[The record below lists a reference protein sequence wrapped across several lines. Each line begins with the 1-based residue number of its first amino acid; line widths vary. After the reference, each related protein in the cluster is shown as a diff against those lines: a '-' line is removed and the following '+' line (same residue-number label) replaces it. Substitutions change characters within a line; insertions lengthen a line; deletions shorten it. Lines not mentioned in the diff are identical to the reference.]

1 MPGDVNWD
9 VDEFHLKDTNLTR
22 LPDSPVCRVLVKL
35 FLQDTDLTIIP
46 PTFFEHMPV
55 LEVLDLSNTN
65 IVSLPTSISNLSR
78 LQELLLRDCSS
89 LMELPTEIGMLS
101 NLKLFDINGTELM
114 FIPEEMGKLKDLEV
128 LRICL
133 SQYAK
138 HYIETDSVNE
148 KVIPRKMISELKRLK
163 ELCVS
168 ISVGSEPEWWEE
180 EVKDLQHELCDLV
193 NLQTL
198 RWYLPTSDV
207 LQQFLLLKSTHG
219 PIYKRIS
226 NLMLTIGQHAQITS
240 CLPQGLERKFE
251 EFKNCLKWIN
261 EEGNVNDI
269 SEIIPKAEA
278 LFLSRHWSIKKLS
291 TYNITTLKYCLLA
304 ECNEME
310 TLVEADGLFEDGK
323 TRIENSEKNG
333 LELLQYL
340 SIHHMKKLQSIWM
353 GPIGKGSLS
362 KLRILALHT
371 CYQLTSIFTLTIA
384 QNLSCLVEITVEDCP
399 NVITLISGE
408 SHNVKYV
415 PLFPSLQK
423 IFLLDLP
430 ELVNIFV
437 DDIMLNNLR
446 TMLIYKCPQLRDL
459 SNMDLPYIKKIEGQ
473 TEWWNC
479 LGSDKSRWESFFVPL
494 KKRRDLVEQLYKA
507 TNSLAHFHDVISED
521 QMIPA
526 GTSMEKGKGEFI
538 PPQETENKESDSF
551 SRFEAPDTE
560 PEDFNSLGVSNSEAR
575 PLGFSGPK
583 AVSIGEVDSLSLSR
597 QENDARESSDLTD
610 VMEQEV
616 VVDTSMQKEKGNLL
630 PSEDNE
636 KKSSNLTDV
645 IDQMIP
651 ADTSTETGKGVFIPP
666 QETENKGSD
675 CLSRFEAPDT
685 EPEDFNSLGV
695 STSEAR
701 PLGFSGPKAVSI
713 GEVDSLSLSRQERM
727 NHPSASSGHAIPVN
741 QQQQQ
746 QQNHTIISIPSQPV
760 SPPNR
765 PHSDLLLAEN
775 MNNTGA
781 ASGPAIPLVPPISH
795 KHQQQLDHTIVPIV
809 TPPVSPP
816 PPAPPLPNLPRS
828 DLLDGSRVDYI
839 NIGVRLYE
847 AAIKGDWRAAKP
859 ILDKRP
865 DVIRFAITEN
875 YETLLHVAA
884 SAESTKAV
892 EEFVTNLVNLMDKKD
907 LELQNTNCSTA
918 LSLAAAAG
926 NVKTAMIMVKN
937 NPDVAEIPGNNRM
950 MPLYMAALFAK
961 PEMARYLYD
970 ISKKMG
976 GDYWSHD
983 NRGWVLQKC
992 VESDIFD
999 LALKIVGD
1007 HPELLVK
1014 KGLLTDV
1021 LLALAQKPKAFE
1033 GKKLH
1038 VVFRIIKSIFGVF
1051 HVKVGPDE
1059 KESEALQLLKIIW
1072 GNMAKMTKTEVND
1085 IIRGPPLREGRTIKG
1100 YPSRVLFVAAKLGN
1114 TRFIVELI
1122 RSYPDLIWKVDD
1134 KGKTIFHLAVKRR
1147 QEKIYNL
1154 LYEIGAMKDLI
1165 TPIKDKKG
1173 NNMLHMVSKSAKQSR
1188 FQNVSGVAFQM
1199 QRELLWF
1206 KEVEQMIP
1214 PSYRQRKN
1222 GDNETP
1228 QDLFTKKHEKLVT
1241 KGEDWMKNTAS
1252 QCMVVATLITTIV
1265 FVAAFALPGG
1275 YDQDTGIPFFRKE
1288 PALIIFVIA
1297 DTVSL
1302 ISSST
1307 SVLMF
1312 LAILTSRYAERDF
1325 LESLPRKLLFGLAM
1339 LFLSIVTMMI
1349 AFSASF
1355 FVVYDKKVKWVPITI
1370 TGLAGM
1376 PVILFAI
1383 LQFRLLGD
1391 VFYSTYRSRYLFKP
1405 KKRILYF

>member
-1 MPGDVNWD
+1 MPGDDNWN
-9 VDEFHLKDTNLTR
+9 VVEFHLKDTNLTR
-22 LPDSPVCRVLVKL
+22 LPDSPVCRILVKL

-133 SQYAK
+133 SQHAK
-138 HYIETDSVNE
+138 YYIETNSVNE

-180 EVKDLQHELCDLV
+180 EVKYLQHELCDLG

-278 LFLSRHWSIKKLS
+278 LFLSRHWTIKKLS
-291 TYNITTLKYCLLA
+291 TYNITTLKYCLVA

-479 LGSDKSRWESFFVPL
+479 LGYDKSRWESFFVPL

-507 TNSLAHFHDVISED
+507 TNSLAHFHDVISEEDNEKKSSNLTDVID

-526 GTSMEKGKGEFI
+526 GTSMEKGKGVFI
-538 PPQETENKESDSF
+538 PPQETENKESDCL

-575 PLGFSGPK
+575 PL
-583 AVSIGEVDSLSLSR
+583 V
-597 QENDARESSDLTD
+597 
-610 VMEQEV
+610 
-616 VVDTSMQKEKGNLL
+616 
-630 PSEDNE
+630 
-636 KKSSNLTDV
+636 
-645 IDQMIP
+645 
-651 ADTSTETGKGVFIPP
+651 
-666 QETENKGSD
+666 
-675 CLSRFEAPDT
+675 
-685 EPEDFNSLGV
+685 
-695 STSEAR
+695 
-701 PLGFSGPKAVSI
+701 FSGPKAVSI

-727 NHPSASSGHAIPVN
+727 NHPSTSSGHAIPVDHH
-741 QQQQQ
+741 QQQQS
-746 QQNHTIISIPSQPV
+746 HTIISIPSQPV
-760 SPPNR
+760 SP
-765 PHSDLLLAEN
+765 S
-775 MNNTGA
+775 T
-781 ASGPAIPLVPPISH
+781 PPP
-795 KHQQQLDHTIVPIV
+795 DHTIVPIV
-809 TPPVSPP
+809 TPPMPPPVPPPVP
-816 PPAPPLPNLPRS
+816 PPAPPPPNLPRS
-828 DLLDGSRVDYI
+828 DLLDGPRADYVKF
-839 NIGVRLYE
+839 GVPLYE
-847 AAIKGDWRAAKP
+847 AAIKGDWKAAKP

-865 DVIRFAITEN
+865 DVIRSAITEN

-892 EEFVTNLVNLMDKKD
+892 EEFVINLVNMMEKKD
-907 LELQNTNCSTA
+907 LELQNKNYNTA

-926 NVKTAMIMVKN
+926 NVKTAMIMVKK
-937 NPDVAEIPGNNRM
+937 NPAVAEMPGNNRT
-950 MPLYMAALFAK
+950 MPLYMAALFGK
-961 PEMARYLYD
+961 PEMARYLYG

-1007 HPELLVK
+1007 RPELLVK

-1021 LLALAQKPKAFE
+1021 LLALAQKPKAFK

-1051 HVKVGPDE
+1051 HVKVGPGE

-1072 GNMAKMTKTEVND
+1072 KNIATMAKTEIND

-1100 YPSRVLFVAAKLGN
+1100 YPSRVLFLAAKMGN

-1122 RSYPDLIWKVDD
+1122 RSYPDLIWRQDD
-1134 KGKTIFHLAVKRR
+1134 KGKTIFHLAIKRR
-1147 QEKIYNL
+1147 QEKIYNM

-1214 PSYRQRKN
+1214 PQYRQRKN
-1222 GDNETP
+1222 GDNVTP

-1252 QCMVVATLITTIV
+1252 HCMVVATLITTIV
-1265 FVAAFALPGG
+1265 FAAAFTLPGG

-1307 SVLMF
+1307 SILMF

-1355 FVVYDKKVKWVPITI
+1355 FVLYDKKVKWVPITI

>member
-1 MPGDVNWD
+1 MPGDDNWN
-9 VDEFHLKDTNLTR
+9 VVEFHLKDTNLTR
-22 LPDSPVCRVLVKL
+22 LPDSPVCRILVKL

-138 HYIETDSVNE
+138 HYIETNSVNE

-180 EVKDLQHELCDLV
+180 EVKYLQHELCDLG

-278 LFLSRHWSIKKLS
+278 LFLSRHWTIKKLS
-291 TYNITTLKYCLLA
+291 TYNITTLKYCLVA

-446 TMLIYKCPQLRDL
+446 TMLIYKCSQLRDL

-479 LGSDKSRWESFFVPL
+479 LGYDKSRWESFFVPL

-507 TNSLAHFHDVISED
+507 TNSLAHFHDVISEEDNEKKSSNLTDVID

-526 GTSMEKGKGEFI
+526 GTSMEKGKGVFI
-538 PPQETENKESDSF
+538 PPQETENKESDCL

-616 VVDTSMQKEKGNLL
+616 VVDTSMQKDKGNLLPSEDNEKKSSNLTDVIDQMIPAGTSMEKGKGVFIPPQETENKESDCLSRFEAPDTEPEDFNSLGVSNSEARPLGFSGPKAVSFGEVDSLSLSRQGNDARESSDLTDVMEQEVVVDTSMQKEKGNLL

-651 ADTSTETGKGVFIPP
+651 AGTSMEKGKGVFIPP
-666 QETENKGSD
+666 QETENKESD

-695 STSEAR
+695 SNSEAR

-713 GEVDSLSLSRQERM
+713 GEVDSLSLSTQERM
-727 NHPSASSGHAIPVN
+727 NHPSTSSGHAIPVDHH
-741 QQQQQ
+741 QQS
-746 QQNHTIISIPSQPV
+746 HTIISIPSQPV
-760 SPPNR
+760 SP
-765 PHSDLLLAEN
+765 S
-775 MNNTGA
+775 T
-781 ASGPAIPLVPPISH
+781 PPP
-795 KHQQQLDHTIVPIV
+795 DHTIVPIV
-809 TPPVSPP
+809 TPPVP
-816 PPAPPLPNLPRS
+816 PPAPPPPNLPRS
-828 DLLDGSRVDYI
+828 DLLD
-839 NIGVRLYE
+839 
-847 AAIKGDWRAAKP
+847 
-859 ILDKRP
+859 
-865 DVIRFAITEN
+865 
-875 YETLLHVAA
+875 
-884 SAESTKAV
+884 
-892 EEFVTNLVNLMDKKD
+892 
-907 LELQNTNCSTA
+907 
-918 LSLAAAAG
+918 
-926 NVKTAMIMVKN
+926 
-937 NPDVAEIPGNNRM
+937 
-950 MPLYMAALFAK
+950 
-961 PEMARYLYD
+961 
-970 ISKKMG
+970 
-976 GDYWSHD
+976 
-983 NRGWVLQKC
+983 
-992 VESDIFD
+992 D

-1007 HPELLVK
+1007 RPELLVK

-1021 LLALAQKPKAFE
+1021 LLALAQKPKAFK

-1051 HVKVGPDE
+1051 HVKVRPGE

-1072 GNMAKMTKTEVND
+1072 KSIATMAKTEIAD
-1085 IIRGPPLREGRTIKG
+1085 IIRGPPLGLGAIKS
-1100 YPSRVLFVAAKLGN
+1100 YPSRVLFVAAKMGN

-1122 RSYPDLIWKVDD
+1122 RSYPDLIWKQDD
-1134 KGKTIFHLAVKRR
+1134 KGKTIFHLAIKRR
-1147 QEKIYNL
+1147 QEKIYNM

-1206 KEVEQMIP
+1206 KLVGLLTWFGPESHPGVEFLLHSSFRFRM
-1214 PSYRQRKN
+1214 YR
-1222 GDNETP
+1222 
-1228 QDLFTKKHEKLVT
+1228 
-1241 KGEDWMKNTAS
+1241 
-1252 QCMVVATLITTIV
+1252 TLLTI
-1265 FVAAFALPGG
+1265 
-1275 YDQDTGIPFFRKE
+1275 
-1288 PALIIFVIA
+1288 
-1297 DTVSL
+1297 
-1302 ISSST
+1302 
-1307 SVLMF
+1307 
-1312 LAILTSRYAERDF
+1312 
-1325 LESLPRKLLFGLAM
+1325 
-1339 LFLSIVTMMI
+1339 
-1349 AFSASF
+1349 
-1355 FVVYDKKVKWVPITI
+1355 
-1370 TGLAGM
+1370 
-1376 PVILFAI
+1376 
-1383 LQFRLLGD
+1383 
-1391 VFYSTYRSRYLFKP
+1391 
-1405 KKRILYF
+1405 

>member
-1 MPGDVNWD
+1 MPGDDNWN
-9 VDEFHLKDTNLTR
+9 VVEFHLKDTNLTR
-22 LPDSPVCRVLVKL
+22 LPDSPVCRILVKL

-138 HYIETDSVNE
+138 HYIETNSVNE

-180 EVKDLQHELCDLV
+180 EVKYLQHELCDLG

-278 LFLSRHWSIKKLS
+278 LFLSRHWTIKKLS
-291 TYNITTLKYCLLA
+291 TYNITTLKYCLVA

-446 TMLIYKCPQLRDL
+446 TMLIYKCSQLRDL

-479 LGSDKSRWESFFVPL
+479 LGYDKSRWESFFVPL

-507 TNSLAHFHDVISED
+507 TNSLAHFHDVISEEDNEKKSSNLTDVID

-526 GTSMEKGKGEFI
+526 GTSMEKGKGVFI
-538 PPQETENKESDSF
+538 PPQETENKESDCL

-597 QENDARESSDLTD
+597 QE
-610 VMEQEV
+610 
-616 VVDTSMQKEKGNLL
+616 
-630 PSEDNE
+630 
-636 KKSSNLTDV
+636 
-645 IDQMIP
+645 
-651 ADTSTETGKGVFIPP
+651 
-666 QETENKGSD
+666 
-675 CLSRFEAPDT
+675 
-685 EPEDFNSLGV
+685 
-695 STSEAR
+695 
-701 PLGFSGPKAVSI
+701 
-713 GEVDSLSLSRQERM
+713 RM
-727 NHPSASSGHAIPVN
+727 NHPSTSSGHAIPVDHH
-741 QQQQQ
+741 QQS
-746 QQNHTIISIPSQPV
+746 HTIISIPSQPV
-760 SPPNR
+760 SP
-765 PHSDLLLAEN
+765 S
-775 MNNTGA
+775 T
-781 ASGPAIPLVPPISH
+781 PPP
-795 KHQQQLDHTIVPIV
+795 DHTIVPIV
-809 TPPVSPP
+809 TPPVP
-816 PPAPPLPNLPRS
+816 PPAPPPPNLPRS
-828 DLLDGSRVDYI
+828 DLLDGPRADYVKF
-839 NIGVRLYE
+839 GVPLYE
-847 AAIKGDWRAAKP
+847 AAIKGDWKAAKP

-892 EEFVTNLVNLMDKKD
+892 EEFVINLVTLMDKKD
-907 LELQNTNCSTA
+907 LELQNKNYNTA

-926 NVKTAMIMVKN
+926 NVKTAMIMVKK
-937 NPDVAEIPGNNRM
+937 NPAVAEIPGNNRT
-950 MPLYMAALFAK
+950 MPLYMAALFGK
-961 PEMARYLYD
+961 PEMARYLYG

-1007 HPELLVK
+1007 RPELLVK

-1021 LLALAQKPKAFE
+1021 LLALAQKPKAFK

-1051 HVKVGPDE
+1051 HVKVRPGE

-1072 GNMAKMTKTEVND
+1072 KSIATMAKTEIAD
-1085 IIRGPPLREGRTIKG
+1085 IIRGPPLGLGAIKS
-1100 YPSRVLFVAAKLGN
+1100 YPSRVLFVAAKMGN

-1122 RSYPDLIWKVDD
+1122 RSYPDLIWKQDD
-1134 KGKTIFHLAVKRR
+1134 KGKTIFHLAIKRR
-1147 QEKIYNL
+1147 QEKIYNM

-1206 KEVEQMIP
+1206 KLVGLLTWFGPESHPGVEFLLHSSFRFRM
-1214 PSYRQRKN
+1214 YR
-1222 GDNETP
+1222 
-1228 QDLFTKKHEKLVT
+1228 
-1241 KGEDWMKNTAS
+1241 
-1252 QCMVVATLITTIV
+1252 TLLTI
-1265 FVAAFALPGG
+1265 
-1275 YDQDTGIPFFRKE
+1275 
-1288 PALIIFVIA
+1288 
-1297 DTVSL
+1297 
-1302 ISSST
+1302 
-1307 SVLMF
+1307 
-1312 LAILTSRYAERDF
+1312 
-1325 LESLPRKLLFGLAM
+1325 
-1339 LFLSIVTMMI
+1339 
-1349 AFSASF
+1349 
-1355 FVVYDKKVKWVPITI
+1355 
-1370 TGLAGM
+1370 
-1376 PVILFAI
+1376 
-1383 LQFRLLGD
+1383 
-1391 VFYSTYRSRYLFKP
+1391 
-1405 KKRILYF
+1405 

>member
-1 MPGDVNWD
+1 MPGDDNWN
-9 VDEFHLKDTNLTR
+9 VVEFHLKDTNLTR
-22 LPDSPVCRVLVKL
+22 LPDSPVCRILVKL

-138 HYIETDSVNE
+138 HYIETNSVNE

-180 EVKDLQHELCDLV
+180 EVKYLQHELCDLG

-278 LFLSRHWSIKKLS
+278 LFLSRHWTIKKLS
-291 TYNITTLKYCLLA
+291 TYNITTLKYCLVA

-446 TMLIYKCPQLRDL
+446 TMLIYKCSQLRDL

-479 LGSDKSRWESFFVPL
+479 LGYDKSRWESFFVPL

-507 TNSLAHFHDVISED
+507 TNSLAHFHDVISEEDNEKKSSNLTDVID

-526 GTSMEKGKGEFI
+526 GTSMEKGKGVFI
-538 PPQETENKESDSF
+538 PPQETENKESDCL

-616 VVDTSMQKEKGNLL
+616 VVDTSMQKDKGNLLPSEDNEKKSSNLTDVIDQMIPAGTSMEKGKGVFIPPQENKESDCLSRFEAPDTEPEDFNSLGVSNSEARPLGFSGPKAVSFGEVDSLSLSRQGNDARESSDLTDVMEQEVVVDTSMQKEKGNLL

-651 ADTSTETGKGVFIPP
+651 AGTSMEKGKGVFIPP
-666 QETENKGSD
+666 QETENKESD

-695 STSEAR
+695 SNSEAR

-713 GEVDSLSLSRQERM
+713 GEVDSLSLSTQERM
-727 NHPSASSGHAIPVN
+727 NHPSTSSGHAIPVDHH
-741 QQQQQ
+741 QQS
-746 QQNHTIISIPSQPV
+746 HTIISIPSQPV
-760 SPPNR
+760 SP
-765 PHSDLLLAEN
+765 S
-775 MNNTGA
+775 T
-781 ASGPAIPLVPPISH
+781 PPP
-795 KHQQQLDHTIVPIV
+795 DHTIVPIV
-809 TPPVSPP
+809 TPPVP
-816 PPAPPLPNLPRS
+816 PPAPPPPNLPRS
-828 DLLDGSRVDYI
+828 DLLDGPRADYVKF
-839 NIGVRLYE
+839 GVPLYE
-847 AAIKGDWRAAKP
+847 AAIKGDWKAAKP

-892 EEFVTNLVNLMDKKD
+892 EEFVINLVTLMDKKD
-907 LELQNTNCSTA
+907 LELQNKNYNTA

-926 NVKTAMIMVKN
+926 NVKTAMIMVKK
-937 NPDVAEIPGNNRM
+937 NPAVAEIPGNNRT
-950 MPLYMAALFAK
+950 MPLYMAALFGK
-961 PEMARYLYD
+961 PEMARYLYG

-1007 HPELLVK
+1007 RPELLVK

-1021 LLALAQKPKAFE
+1021 LLALAQKPKAFK

-1051 HVKVGPDE
+1051 HVKVRPGE

-1072 GNMAKMTKTEVND
+1072 KSIATMAKTEIAD
-1085 IIRGPPLREGRTIKG
+1085 IIRGPPLGLGAIKS
-1100 YPSRVLFVAAKLGN
+1100 YPSRVLFVAAKMGN

-1122 RSYPDLIWKVDD
+1122 RSYPDLIWKQDD
-1134 KGKTIFHLAVKRR
+1134 KGKTIFHLAIKRR
-1147 QEKIYNL
+1147 QEKIYNM

-1206 KEVEQMIP
+1206 KLVGLLTWFGPESHPGVEFLLHSSFRFRM
-1214 PSYRQRKN
+1214 YR
-1222 GDNETP
+1222 
-1228 QDLFTKKHEKLVT
+1228 
-1241 KGEDWMKNTAS
+1241 
-1252 QCMVVATLITTIV
+1252 TLLTI
-1265 FVAAFALPGG
+1265 
-1275 YDQDTGIPFFRKE
+1275 
-1288 PALIIFVIA
+1288 
-1297 DTVSL
+1297 
-1302 ISSST
+1302 
-1307 SVLMF
+1307 
-1312 LAILTSRYAERDF
+1312 
-1325 LESLPRKLLFGLAM
+1325 
-1339 LFLSIVTMMI
+1339 
-1349 AFSASF
+1349 
-1355 FVVYDKKVKWVPITI
+1355 
-1370 TGLAGM
+1370 
-1376 PVILFAI
+1376 
-1383 LQFRLLGD
+1383 
-1391 VFYSTYRSRYLFKP
+1391 
-1405 KKRILYF
+1405 

>member
-1 MPGDVNWD
+1 MPGDDNWN
-9 VDEFHLKDTNLTR
+9 VVEFHLKDTNLTR
-22 LPDSPVCRVLVKL
+22 LPDSPVCRILVKL

-101 NLKLFDINGTELM
+101 NLKLFDINGTQLM

-133 SQYAK
+133 SQHAK
-138 HYIETDSVNE
+138 YYIETNSVNE

-180 EVKDLQHELCDLV
+180 EVKYLQHELRDLG

-207 LQQFLLLKSTHG
+207 LQQFLLLKSTDG

-278 LFLSRHWSIKKLS
+278 LFLSRHWTIKKLS
-291 TYNITTLKYCLLA
+291 TYNITTLKYCLVA

-479 LGSDKSRWESFFVPL
+479 LGYDKSRWESFFVPL

-507 TNSLAHFHDVISED
+507 TNSLAHFHDVISEEDDEKKSSNLTDVID

-526 GTSMEKGKGEFI
+526 GASMEKGKGVFI
-538 PPQETENKESDSF
+538 PPQETENKESDCL

-575 PLGFSGPK
+575 PLGFSG
-583 AVSIGEVDSLSLSR
+583 
-597 QENDARESSDLTD
+597 
-610 VMEQEV
+610 
-616 VVDTSMQKEKGNLL
+616 
-630 PSEDNE
+630 
-636 KKSSNLTDV
+636 
-645 IDQMIP
+645 
-651 ADTSTETGKGVFIPP
+651 
-666 QETENKGSD
+666 
-675 CLSRFEAPDT
+675 
-685 EPEDFNSLGV
+685 
-695 STSEAR
+695 
-701 PLGFSGPKAVSI
+701 GPKAVSI

-727 NHPSASSGHAIPVN
+727 NHPSTSSGHAIPVDHH
-741 QQQQQ
+741 QQ

-760 SPPNR
+760 SPP
-765 PHSDLLLAEN
+765 
-775 MNNTGA
+775 T
-781 ASGPAIPLVPPISH
+781 PPPN
-795 KHQQQLDHTIVPIV
+795 HTIVPIV
-809 TPPVSPP
+809 APPMPPPVP
-816 PPAPPLPNLPRS
+816 PPAPPPPNLPRS
-828 DLLDGSRVDYI
+828 DLLDGPRADYVKF
-839 NIGVRLYE
+839 GVPLYE
-847 AAIKGDWRAAKP
+847 AAIKGDWKAAKP

-865 DVIRFAITEN
+865 DVIRSAITEN

-892 EEFVTNLVNLMDKKD
+892 EEFVINLVNMMEKKD
-907 LELQNTNCSTA
+907 LELQNKNYNTA

-926 NVKTAMIMVKN
+926 NVKTAMIMVEN
-937 NPDVAEIPGNNRM
+937 NPAVAEIPGNNRT
-950 MPLYMAALFAK
+950 MPLYMAALFGK
-961 PEMARYLYD
+961 PEMARYLYG

-1007 HPELLVK
+1007 RPELLVK

-1021 LLALAQKPKAFE
+1021 LLALAQKPKAFK

-1038 VVFRIIKSIFGVF
+1038 YVFRIIKSIFGAF
-1051 HVKVGPDE
+1051 HVKVGPGE

-1072 GNMAKMTKTEVND
+1072 KNIATMAKTEIND
-1085 IIRGPPLREGRTIKG
+1085 IIRGPPLGLGAIKS
-1100 YPSRVLFVAAKLGN
+1100 YPSRVLFVAAKMGN

-1122 RSYPDLIWKVDD
+1122 RSYPDLIWKQDD
-1134 KGKTIFHLAVKRR
+1134 KGKTIFHLAIKRR
-1147 QEKIYNL
+1147 QEKIYNM

-1214 PSYRQRKN
+1214 PQYRQRKN
-1222 GDNETP
+1222 GDNVTP
-1228 QDLFTKKHEKLVT
+1228 QDLFTKKHETLVT

-1252 QCMVVATLITTIV
+1252 HCMVVATLITTIV
-1265 FVAAFALPGG
+1265 FAAAFTLPGG

-1307 SVLMF
+1307 SILMF

-1355 FVVYDKKVKWVPITI
+1355 FVLYDKKVKWVPITI